1 MHKDR
6 RHQWET
12 IAPPNNLQ
20 KKNVSLASSEEAE
33 RVHKKAC
40 LDNQTLTA
48 PFTESESLLGTAAS
62 ARTPFKLD
70 NSGWIQLQT
79 PSPHLTAQ
87 TPQQNSWP
95 IYTQYRQQ
103 AAPVNRA
110 LVNDLQ
116 GSKKGLLLPAGHLQE
131 DFFGSP
137 AVLTSSPHDFSTEEV
152 KKELSR
158 LQALSQ
164 QLPSSNQAA
173 GTLASDQS
181 CRQLEWSEPS
191 SEDHLLDSS
200 TNDLSAAP
208 LSPTELSSA
217 TQQTVEAVESAAG
230 VQHASKGTFQLAP
243 GFALAADT
251 KAVERQQTEK
261 PICKLKRKL
270 SDWGVPPRVAA
281 VSSLQPQLIF
291 STCGMLCVPRECF
304 VNKLLVVHFIRS
316 HLKASNHTVCDH
328 AL

>member
-6 RHQWET
+6 RRQWEA
-12 IAPPNNLQ
+12 IAPLKNLQ
-20 KKNVSLASSEEAE
+20 KENVSLASSEEAE
-33 RVHKKAC
+33 RVHKKAR

-48 PFTESESLLGTAAS
+48 PFKESEGLLGTATS

-70 NSGWIQLQT
+70 NSGWIQLET

-87 TPQQNSWP
+87 TPQQHSYPQQHSWP
-95 IYTQYRQQ
+95 VYTQHRQQ

-110 LVNDLQ
+110 FVNDLQ
-116 GSKKGLLLPAGHLQE
+116 GSKKGVLLPAGHLKE

-137 AVLTSSPHDFSTEEV
+137 AVLTSSPHDFSTGEV

-164 QLPSSNQAA
+164 QLPSSDQAA
-173 GTLASDQS
+173 GTVASDQS

-191 SEDHLLDSS
+191 PEDSLLDRS
-200 TNDLSAAP
+200 TNDLSAAD
-208 LSPTELSSA
+208 LSPTELSLA
-217 TQQTVEAVESAAG
+217 TQQTVGAVGTAAG
-230 VQHASKGTFQLAP
+230 IQHASKGTFQLAP

-261 PICKLKRKL
+261 PRCKLKRKL

-281 VSSLQPQLIF
+281 VSSLLPELKF
-291 STCGMLCVPRECF
+291 STCSILCVPHKCF
-304 VNKLLVVHFIRS
+304 LYMNAFF
-316 HLKASNHTVCDH
+316 T
-328 AL
+328 